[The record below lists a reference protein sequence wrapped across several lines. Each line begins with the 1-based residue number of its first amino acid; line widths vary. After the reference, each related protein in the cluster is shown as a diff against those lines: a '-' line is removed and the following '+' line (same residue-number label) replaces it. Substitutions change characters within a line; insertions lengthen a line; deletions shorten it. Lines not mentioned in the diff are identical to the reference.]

1 MKNKDIKNYAKANGV
16 RLWRIAEALHIN
28 DGNFSRRLRKE
39 MSEAQKQ
46 EIVKIIDELSRQKD
60 GETSMS
66 EFEMTGNIPLH
77 STPETVTDA
86 VAILRHELLTHGEV
100 YNGFKASLKTA
111 IEKYCTCGLPFE
123 PEEETAGK
131 ILDFM
136 IGEEQKE

>member
-1 MKNKDIKNYAKANGV
+1 MNSIDPVYYAYVMDETAIFTREKPDPEKIQGYAIFKANKFEVLLDNVTAYEG
-16 RLWRIAEALHIN
+16 LN
-28 DGNFSRRLRKE
+28 GD
-39 MSEAQKQ
+39 
-46 EIVKIIDELSRQKD
+46 VKIDLSKQK
-60 GETSMS
+60 
-66 EFEMTGNIPLH
+66 L
-77 STPETVTDA
+77 TDA

-136 IGEEQKE
+136 IGEEQRE

>member
-1 MKNKDIKNYAKANGV
+1 MNNPIDSK
-16 RLWRIAEALHIN
+16 
-28 DGNFSRRLRKE
+28 
-39 MSEAQKQ
+39 
-46 EIVKIIDELSRQKD
+46 VKIFNPDGSGWRGTTYVIGGKEIPRVKSVDFHVAVDEAP
-60 GETSMS
+60 T
-66 EFEMTGNIPLH
+66 FEIEMFGLPDIEMVGDIRFRF
-77 STPETVTDA
+77 TPESVTDA
-86 VAILRHELLTHGEV
+86 VAVLRHELLTHGEV

>member
-1 MKNKDIKNYAKANGV
+1 MNSIDPVYYAYVMDETAIFTREKPDPEKIQGYAIFKANKVEVFLDNATAYEG
-16 RLWRIAEALHIN
+16 LN
-28 DGNFSRRLRKE
+28 GD
-39 MSEAQKQ
+39 
-46 EIVKIIDELSRQKD
+46 VKIDLSKQK
-60 GETSMS
+60 
-66 EFEMTGNIPLH
+66 L
-77 STPETVTDA
+77 TDA

>member
-1 MKNKDIKNYAKANGV
+1 MNSIDPVYYAYVMDETAIFTREKPDPEKIQGYVIFKANKVEVLLDNATAYESLNG
-16 RLWRIAEALHIN
+16 
-28 DGNFSRRLRKE
+28 D
-39 MSEAQKQ
+39 
-46 EIVKIIDELSRQKD
+46 VKIDLSKQK
-60 GETSMS
+60 
-66 EFEMTGNIPLH
+66 L
-77 STPETVTDA
+77 TDA

-123 PEEETAGK
+123 PEDETAGK

>member
-1 MKNKDIKNYAKANGV
+1 MNSIEPVYYAYV
-16 RLWRIAEALHIN
+16 
-28 DGNFSRRLRKE
+28 
-39 MSEAQKQ
+39 M
-46 EIVKIIDELSRQKD
+46 
-60 GETSMS
+60 GETAIFTR
-66 EFEMTGNIPLH
+66 EKPD
-77 STPETVTDA
+77 PEKVQGYAVLRANKVEVILSNVTAHEDLNGDVKVDLSKQKLTDA

-136 IGEEQKE
+136 IGEEQTE

>member
-1 MKNKDIKNYAKANGV
+1 MNSIDPVYYAYVIDETAIFTREKPDPEKIQGYVIFKANKVEVLLDNATAYEG
-16 RLWRIAEALHIN
+16 LN
-28 DGNFSRRLRKE
+28 GN
-39 MSEAQKQ
+39 
-46 EIVKIIDELSRQKD
+46 VKIDLSKQK
-60 GETSMS
+60 
-66 EFEMTGNIPLH
+66 L
-77 STPETVTDA
+77 TDA
-86 VAILRHELLTHGEV
+86 VAILRHELLTHGEI

>member
-1 MKNKDIKNYAKANGV
+1 MNNTNSV
-16 RLWRIAEALHIN
+16 
-28 DGNFSRRLRKE
+28 S
-39 MSEAQKQ
+39 
-46 EIVKIIDELSRQKD
+46 
-60 GETSMS
+60 
-66 EFEMTGNIPLH
+66 
-77 STPETVTDA
+77 VTYA
-86 VAILRHELLTHGEV
+86 VAVLRQELLIHGEV